1 MIIENKFAIWRNKKS
16 GDLYRIYDKAID
28 VTNER
33 DGLNVIVYGPKSNDN
48 QTFVRE
54 ESEFYEKFEELPSL
68 KTVMDGYRWDDSQRA
83 MLCQ

>member
-1 MIIENKFAIWRNKKS
+1 MNKFAIWRNKKT
-16 GDLYRIYDKAID
+16 GELYQIYDKAID

-33 DGLNVIVYGPKSNDN
+33 DGLKVIIYGLKSSDN

-54 ESEFYEKFEELPSL
+54 ESEFYEKFEKLPYKPTL
-68 KTVMDGYRWDDSQRA
+68 DGYKWDDAQRA